1 MNSGGDPRRRPAAG
15 VGWCAEDLRR
25 RLGEALRVAAR
36 TVRHLAPA
44 GHEAETARGIRPE
57 KVRSE
62 TALLLLASQP
72 ACAGDPDLAARHR
85 RLAESLLPYA
95 RSEQVAALI
104 TLEPTVALDHAL
116 VHLCLSRLG
125 LGDERFDR
133 LLAAARSSPAA
144 ASRERLPHRVL
155 EQAWLG
161 RLGGETPDAG
171 DLRLPARSILGG
183 PLDALSSTSDDVY
196 AFTHALMFATD
207 LGARPARLP
216 RTGAEIAADAEA
228 ALARCLDDQDY
239 DLGGEVLLTWPLLRR
254 RWSAP
259 ATFGFH
265 CLARVEDEA
274 GFLPA
279 PILSLEDLAGLSGE
293 ERTRRALA
301 LSYHTVYVMGLM
313 CSLAL
318 GPAGPP
324 PRAVPRSRRYRGAAG
339 ALLEVPDLHA
349 EPRHWQ
355 DVLATLDDCQRDA
368 LAPLLLTIRLR
379 RAAIRRDLAGIQSL
393 LRIAAGHD
401 LLAAPAARQA
411 IDLLRRAALLSSMG
425 MPSD

>member
-1 MNSGGDPRRRPAAG
+1 MNAGDAPRRRRAA
-15 VGWCAEDLRR
+15 VEGWSAEDLRR

-44 GHEAETARGIRPE
+44 GHEAETARGIWAE

-62 TALLLLASQP
+62 TALLLLVSQP
-72 ACAGDPDLAARHR
+72 ACAGDPELAASHR
-85 RLAESLLPYA
+85 RLAEALLPYA

-155 EQAWLG
+155 EQAWLR
-161 RLGGETPDAG
+161 RLGGESPGAV
-171 DLRLPARSILGG
+171 DLRLPARSILAG
-183 PLDALSSTSDDVY
+183 PLDALSSTPDDVY
-196 AFTHALMFATD
+196 AFTHALMFASD

-216 RTGAEIAADAEA
+216 RKGAGIAADAEA

-279 PILSLEDLAGLSGE
+279 PVLSLDDLAGLSGE

-301 LSYHTVYVMGLM
+301 LSYHTVYVMGLL
-313 CSLAL
+313 CSLVL
-318 GPAGPP
+318 GSAVPP
-324 PRAVPRSRRYRGAAG
+324 PRAVPRSRRYRCAAG
-339 ALLEVPDLHA
+339 ALLEVQDLHT
-349 EPRHWQ
+349 EPRHWHS
-355 DVLATLDDCQRDA
+355 VLATLDDRQRDA
-368 LAPLLLTIRLR
+368 LAPLLLTIQLR
-379 RAAIRRDLAGIQSL
+379 RAAARRDLADIQRM
-393 LRIAAGHD
+393 LRIAARYD
-401 LLAAPAARQA
+401 LLTAPAARQA
-411 IDLLRRAALLSSMG
+411 IDLLRRAALLSDMG
-425 MPSD
+425 MPA